1 MRGRVSRATRAFP
14 RTPHVLVDGY
24 ALGRRVGWP
33 IGWTRRVT
41 IVQFVDSP
49 STYRKRMMAIVIG
62 MVLLAIACG
71 SGDAE
76 PEKPRETGDR
86 QAVVRWVHDDIT

>member
-1 MRGRVSRATRAFP
+1 M
-14 RTPHVLVDGY
+14 
-24 ALGRRVGWP
+24 
-33 IGWTRRVT
+33 
-41 IVQFVDSP
+41 QFVDSP